1 MIKDVIWDFDGTL
14 FNSYPYLAGAL
25 KYALALSGIDEPLD
39 GIIAKF
45 MDCERAALEFFGGKY
60 SIADKL
66 RRDYF
71 KCKAEGD
78 LATILPFPGSKEA
91 CEGVIKAGARNFILT
106 HRDDSA
112 KRIVAMNGMSECF
125 TDIVTSDNGF
135 KRKPDPEG
143 VNYLISRYDMTRAQT
158 MIVGDRE
165 LEVELG
171 RNAGIVS
178 CFFNNGDA
186 RCLTKPDYTISAL
199 NDGKLIA
206 IIEGRR
212 QPYGV

>member
-1 MIKDVIWDFDGTL
+1 MIKNVIWDFDGTL

-25 KYALALSGIDEPLD
+25 KDALAMHGIEENLNA
-39 GIIAKF
+39 IIEKF
-45 MDCERAALEFFGGKY
+45 MDCERAALEFFGAKY
-60 SIADKL
+60 GMGEEL

-71 KCKAEGD
+71 KCKTEGN
-78 LATILPFPGSKEA
+78 LTTILPFPGAKAA
-91 CEGVIKAGARNFILT
+91 CESVLKAGARNFILT

-112 KRIVAMNGMSECF
+112 KQIVAFSGMSDLF
-125 TDIVTSDNGF
+125 TEIVTSDNGF

-143 VNYLISRYDMTRAQT
+143 VNYLIAKYAMNPAET

-171 RNAGIVS
+171 RSAGIVS

-186 RCLTKPDYTISAL
+186 RCLTQPDYTINSL
-199 NDGKLIA
+199 DDGQLIA
-206 IIEGRR
+206 IVEGRR
-212 QPYGV
+212 